1 MAPGID
7 ASLFLN
13 GFFAETSKN
22 TTVNDHSTL
31 VLNHTSVTKDSDTLR
46 FEAAASQQL
55 ALGDVSPNLQLEN
68 PLSTFLISS
77 PYNEEHHLLD
87 LTTLDLPNRLF
98 AKALSVLRPIRPDY
112 ATAAYV
118 ESLNWRT
125 VLSKLR
131 ELCAAAG
138 HEWAA
143 HSFYVV
149 VFRSKLK
156 PVIDATLL
164 YELDF
169 HSHDEATE
177 SGGLLKYWFGTPN
190 EERRNLATCKI

>member
-7 ASLFLN
+7 AFLFLSA
-13 GFFAETSKN
+13 FSKPSKN
-22 TTVNDHSTL
+22 TTVNDHSAL
-31 VLNHTSVTKDSDTLR
+31 VLNHTSVTKDFDTIK

-55 ALGDVSPNLQLEN
+55 ALGDVSPDLQPET

-77 PYNEEHHLLD
+77 PYNEKHHLLD
-87 LTTLDLPNRLF
+87 LAKLDLPNRLF

-118 ESLNWRT
+118 ESLNWPK

-131 ELCAAAG
+131 ELCAATG
-138 HEWAA
+138 YEWTA

-149 VFRSKLK
+149 IFRSKLK
-156 PVIDATLL
+156 PVIDSTLL

>member
-7 ASLFLN
+7 AFLFLSA
-13 GFFAETSKN
+13 FTRASKN

-31 VLNHTSVTKDSDTLR
+31 VLNHTSVTKDFDSLR

-55 ALGDVSPNLQLEN
+55 ALGDIPQDPQPET

-77 PYNEEHHLLD
+77 PYNEKYHLLD

-98 AKALSVLRPIRPDY
+98 AKALSALRPIRQDY

-118 ESLNWRT
+118 ESLNWSK
-125 VLSKLR
+125 VLGKLR

-138 HEWAA
+138 HEWIA

-149 VFRSKLK
+149 IFRSKLK
-156 PVIDATLL
+156 PVIDDTLL

-169 HSHDEATE
+169 HSHGEATE
-177 SGGLLKYWFGTPN
+177 SGGLLKYWFGAPN